1 MEKLKPYVE
10 NILYDTIIPI
20 MFVSQKDI
28 NMFNNDPVEYIR
40 SQYDFTETLFQP
52 KNQVQDLLCYL
63 CKYTSEKKKK
73 KAKPEYLHLFLN
85 FAVKNLNEYQE
96 KISSG
101 QGADFRIKEAL
112 MFAIACLVDE
122 INGQKDL
129 KANMEQMLSHYV
141 LPELT
146 NEQSF
151 MRLRACYVYG
161 VYGDLKFKDSNHL
174 KSVVENIYNNMAESQ
189 PLPVKFHA
197 SCALEKILS
206 RSMEA

>member
-1 MEKLKPYVE
+1 
-10 NILYDTIIPI
+10 
-20 MFVSQKDI
+20 MF
-28 NMFNNDPVEYIR
+28 
-40 SQYDFTETLFQP
+40 
-52 KNQVQDLLCYL
+52 
-63 CKYTSEKKKK
+63 
-73 KAKPEYLHLFLN
+73 
-85 FAVKNLNEYQE
+85 
-96 KISSG
+96 
-101 QGADFRIKEAL
+101 
-112 MFAIACLVDE
+112 DE

-174 KSVVENIYNNMAESQ
+174 KSVVENIYSNMAESQ